1 MFCMFFIKFVDYFYD
16 MKKTGLILILGF
28 LLINL
33 CINAQ
38 QNKIDSLLQQLEQVP
53 EQDKAEIYNQL
64 AVFNTKNSP
73 GLRIEYGKKALDIA
87 LKYELKEEKLHS
99 LSNIATGYAY
109 SGDNLKA
116 LEYDLKALDMA
127 KELNNNKFLSN
138 IFSNLGYDYYY
149 LGNFE
154 KSLECNLNALAI
166 RNEMLETGLPE
177 SEKNLASSYNNI
189 GSLYNSMG
197 QHQKALEYF
206 QKGLDIGKKLGDSI
220 DIGQSLHNIGSI
232 YEKLKESDKA
242 LDYYQDAL
250 EIRKKYGNKREIA
263 ETLNNLGIIMKHMN
277 FLDKALEYLFESIQ
291 IFSEINNKGG
301 ATSVTNNIAGIYLL
315 QKNPERAY
323 PYIIK
328 GIELAEET
336 GQKKT
341 LSEIYVNLVDYYV
354 LIGDY
359 KNAFKT
365 QEKFL
370 ILKDTL
376 YSTNLAEKV
385 SEMQTKY
392 ETERK
397 EKEISLLTKDNE
409 IQSLKIRKQSIQL
422 YLLITV
428 VLVVVLI
435 GSLLFSRYK
444 LKQKH
449 YHSELEK
456 KNLETEQRLLRSQM
470 NPHFIFNSLNS
481 IQSYISGNNALTAMT
496 YLSKF
501 AKLMRYI
508 LENSRKKMISLE
520 DEVNTLQ
527 LYIELERIRFKQ
539 KFDFI
544 IEIDPKLQPET
555 TYIPPML
562 IQPFVENSIKHGL
575 RNIKEQGHLQLN
587 FKSNHEVIFCS
598 INDNGIGRDQ
608 AQKLNKDIKGKHK
621 SLGMHLTKERLEA
634 LNSESKSDIKVEII
648 DLKNEKGEPAGT
660 EVQITLP
667 FEIE

>member
-1 MFCMFFIKFVDYFYD
+1 
-16 MKKTGLILILGF
+16 MKKAGLLLLIVF
-28 LLINL
+28 LLVSRSLVI
-33 CINAQ
+33 AEQ
-38 QNKIDSLLQQLEQVP
+38 EEVDSLLQLLNVVEEV
-53 EQDKAEIYNQL
+53 EKSAIYNKL
-64 AVFNTKNSP
+64 AVINTKNSP
-73 GLRIEYGKKALDIA
+73 GLRIEYGTKALDIA
-87 LKYELKEEKLHS
+87 RDFGQKEEEFHALV
-99 LSNIATGYAY
+99 NIATGYAY
-109 SGDNLKA
+109 LGNNTKA
-116 LEYDLKALDMA
+116 LEYDLIALDKA

-138 IFSNLGYDYYY
+138 IFSNLGYDYYHF
-149 LGNFE
+149 GNFE

-166 RNEMLETGLPE
+166 RNEMLEAGFLE
-177 SEKNLASSYNNI
+177 NEKSLSSSYNNI
-189 GSLYNSMG
+189 GSLYNIMG
-197 QHQKALEYF
+197 QQHKALEYHQKAL
-206 QKGLDIGKKLGDSI
+206 DIRRKLGDSVG
-220 DIGQSLHNIGSI
+220 IGRSLHNIGSI
-232 YEKLKESDKA
+232 YDKLKESDKA
-242 LDYYQDAL
+242 LNYYQAAL
-250 EIRKKYGNKREIA
+250 EIRKKFGNKREIA
-263 ETLNNLGIIMKHMN
+263 ETLNNLGIIMKYMN
-277 FLDKALEYLFESIQ
+277 FLDKSLKYLFESIQ

-301 ATSVTNNIAGIYLL
+301 ATYAYNNVAGVYLL
-315 QKNPERAY
+315 QKKPVKAF
-323 PYIIK
+323 PYIK
-328 GIELAEET
+328 KALELAEET
-336 GQKKT
+336 GQKNT

-376 YSTNLAEKV
+376 YNTNLAEKI

-397 EKEISLLTKDNE
+397 EKEITLLTKDNE

-422 YLLITV
+422 YLLISV
-428 VLVVVLI
+428 ILVVVLI

-444 LKQKH
+444 LKQKN
-449 YHSELEK
+449 YQSELEK

-481 IQSYISGNNALTAMT
+481 IQSYISGNDALTAMT

-508 LENSRKKMISLE
+508 LENSREKMISLE

-539 KFDFI
+539 KFDFSI
-544 IEIDPKLQPET
+544 KIDPKLQPET

-587 FKSNHEVIFCS
+587 FKLNHEVIFCS
-598 INDNGIGRDQ
+598 INDNGIGRVQ
-608 AQKLNKDIKGKHK
+608 AQKIDKNKKGKHK
-621 SLGMHLTKERLEA
+621 SLGMHLTKERIEA

>member
-1 MFCMFFIKFVDYFYD
+1 MKSLRFSLFIAF
-16 MKKTGLILILGF
+16 LIF
-28 LLINL
+28 ACNL
-33 CINAQ
+33 VNAQ
-38 QNKIDSLLQQLEQVP
+38 QLEVDSLIQILDQVEGNEKAAIYNRLAIIDS
-53 EQDKAEIYNQL
+53 
-64 AVFNTKNSP
+64 KNSP
-73 GLRIEYGKKALDIA
+73 QKRIDYSTKALDIA
-87 LKYELKEEKLHS
+87 RDFEQKEEEFHALV
-99 LSNIATGYAY
+99 NIATGYAY
-109 SGDNLKA
+109 LGNNTKA
-116 LEYDLKALDMA
+116 LEYDLIALDIA
-127 KELNNNKFLSN
+127 KETNNDKFLS
-138 IFSNLGYDYYY
+138 SVYAALGYDYYY
-149 LGNFE
+149 LGNYE
-154 KSLECNLNALAI
+154 KSLEYNLKSLEIKNQMVENGLLKTEKSLAQ
-166 RNEMLETGLPE
+166 
-177 SEKNLASSYNNI
+177 SYNNI
-189 GSLYNSMG
+189 GTTYDLLKQFQKALKY
-197 QHQKALEYF
+197 HQKAL
-206 QKGLDIGKKLGDSI
+206 QIRKKLSDSTGI
-220 DIGQSLHNIGSI
+220 ARSLHNFGSV
-232 YEKLKESDKA
+232 YEKQKEYKEALK
-242 LDYYQDAL
+242 YYQEAL
-250 EIRKKYGNKREIA
+250 ALREKLGSKREIA
-263 ETLNNLGIIMKHMN
+263 ETLNNLGNIMK
-277 FLDKALEYLFESIQ
+277 FLNDNEKALAYYNEALHLFT
-291 IFSEINNKGG
+291 EINDKGR
-301 ATSVTNNIAGIYLL
+301 ATFATNNIAGIYLK
-315 QKNPERAY
+315 QKKPSKAY
-323 PYIIK
+323 PYIIE
-328 GIELAEET
+328 GIELAIET

-341 LSEIYVNLVDYYV
+341 LGEIYANLVDYYV
-354 LIGDY
+354 LTGDY

-370 ILKDTL
+370 QLKDTL

-397 EKEISLLTKDNE
+397 EKEIVLLTKDNE

-481 IQSYISGNNALTAMT
+481 IQSYISGNDAFIAMT

-587 FKSNHEVIFCS
+587 FKSNNEVIFCS

-608 AQKLNKDIKGKHK
+608 AQKLNKDKKGKHK